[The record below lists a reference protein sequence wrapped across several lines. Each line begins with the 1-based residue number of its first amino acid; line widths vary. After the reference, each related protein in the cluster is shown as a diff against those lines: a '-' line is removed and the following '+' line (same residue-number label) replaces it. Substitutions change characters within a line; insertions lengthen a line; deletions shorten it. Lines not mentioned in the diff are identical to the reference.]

1 MFTVQTLPGFDVPA
15 AVAAP
20 SAASINADG
29 IASIVDAA
37 LAGIAGQILLSQG
50 RCVDVLLD
58 LFNVTTEPSIQ
69 VLIGERIDDIRHLR
83 AVEADEFRADLY
95 AVTAIATAEAALAGV

>member
-1 MFTVQTLPGFDVPA
+1 MFTVQTLPGFDDPTA
-15 AVAAP
+15 PAAP
-20 SAASINADG
+20 SVASINADG
-29 IASIVDAA
+29 IAAIVDTA
-37 LAGIAGQILLSQG
+37 LADIAGQVLLSQG

-69 VLIGERIDDIRHLR
+69 VLIGERLDDIRHLR

-95 AVTAIATAEAALAGV
+95 AVAAIAAAESALVGV